1 MPSKFGA
8 ALLGGML
15 TSICPS
21 ALADPVSLDQAV
33 EKAIA
38 AAPLIKANDA
48 AIAAAEA
55 GKRQAGVTPNPIVS
69 AEAENFIGTG
79 PIDIFR
85 QAEVTVNYSQ
95 QIERG
100 GKRAA
105 RVALAEN
112 DVKFALAR
120 AQASRLDIAAQ
131 VQRAYIDAQ
140 IASAVVT
147 IASFRLKTERELQTE
162 SLRRVRGYKDPLFVE
177 TRAGARVAQAEIGLA
192 EARAHYGNALDKLA
206 GFWGGGGDDVEIA
219 SGFSEANTGTE
230 KLTAADAA
238 VSEAAIKRAQTAVV
252 VEQSKATQDY
262 TLSGGLRYLRT
273 TDDVAAVAGI
283 SIPIGRFDKNRGNI
297 ERAQAE
303 RRQVEFLAEAARL
316 ERLRRLA
323 SLRADAD
330 VALTRADRIM
340 AEVYPRAVRTLEQ
353 VRQGYNRGGFRF
365 SDIED
370 AANAI
375 IETQESWLDAMNR
388 YRDTQTEIDRLT
400 GRFDAPQTGETNP

>member
-1 MPSKFGA
+1 MPSKFRA
-8 ALLGGML
+8 ALLGGL
-15 TSICPS
+15 LASISPS
-21 ALADPVSLDQAV
+21 ALAEPLSLEQAV

-38 AAPLIKANDA
+38 AAPIIKANEA
-48 AIAAAEA
+48 AISAAEA
-55 GKRQAGVTPNPIVS
+55 GKRQAGVKPNPIVS

-79 PIDIFR
+79 PIDVFR
-85 QAEVTVNYSQ
+85 QAEVTVTYSQ

-105 RVALAEN
+105 RVAFADSDIKLA
-112 DVKFALAR
+112 A
-120 AQASRLDIAAQ
+120 AQSQVMRLDIAAQ

-147 IASFRLKTERELQTE
+147 IAGFRLKTERELQRE

-177 TRAGARVAQAEIGLA
+177 TRAAARVAQAEIGLDEA
-192 EARAHYGNALDKLA
+192 EARYGNAVEKLA
-206 GFWGGGGDDVEIA
+206 AYWGASRDDVEIA
-219 SGFSEANTGTE
+219 SGFSEASRDTA
-230 KLTAADAA
+230 KLTAADEA
-238 VSEAAIKRAQTAVV
+238 VSAAAIERAQTAVV
-252 VEQSKATQDY
+252 VEQSKGTQDY
-262 TLSGGLRYLRT
+262 TVSGGLRYLRA
-273 TDDVAAVAGI
+273 TDDVAAVAGV
-283 SIPIGRFDKNRGNI
+283 SIPIGRFDKNKGNI

-330 VALTRADRIM
+330 AALTRADRIM
-340 AEVYPRAVRTLEQ
+340 AEVYPKAVRTLEQ
-353 VRQGYNRGGFRF
+353 VREGYNRGGFRF

-375 IETQESWLDAMNR
+375 VEVQESWLDAMNR

-400 GRFDAPQTGETNP
+400 GRFDVPQAGEIIP

>member
-1 MPSKFGA
+1 MPSQFRA
-8 ALLGGML
+8 ALLGGL
-15 TSICPS
+15 LASIAPS
-21 ALADPVSLDQAV
+21 ALAEPVSLDQAV

-38 AAPLIKANDA
+38 AAPLIKANEA

-55 GKRQAGVTPNPIVS
+55 GKRQAGVKPNPVIS

-79 PIDIFR
+79 RYDIFR
-85 QAEVTVNYSQ
+85 QAETTVTYSQ

-105 RVALAEN
+105 RVALAES
-112 DVKFALAR
+112 DVKL
-120 AQASRLDIAAQ
+120 AQAQAGVTRLDIAAA

-140 IASAVVT
+140 IASAIVT
-147 IASFRLKTERELQTE
+147 IAGFRLKTERELQTE

-177 TRAGARVAQAEIGLA
+177 TRASARVAQAEIGLDEA
-192 EARAHYGNALDKLA
+192 ETRYANALDTLA
-206 GFWGGGGDDVEIA
+206 GYWGGIGSDVEIDA
-219 SGFSEANTGTE
+219 GFSEAKQVAE
-230 KLTAADAA
+230 KLTIADQAVSDAA
-238 VSEAAIKRAQTAVV
+238 IERAQTAVV

-262 TLSGGLRYLRT
+262 TVSGGLRYLRD
-273 TDDVAAVAGI
+273 TDDVAAVVGI
-283 SIPIGRFDKNRGNI
+283 SIPIGRFDKNKGNI

-330 VALTRADRIM
+330 AALKRADRIM
-340 AEVYPRAVRTLEQ
+340 DEVYPKAVRTLAE
-353 VRQGYNRGGFRF
+353 VREGYNRGGFRF

-375 IETQESWLDAMNR
+375 VEVQESWLDAMNR

-400 GRFDAPQTGETNP
+400 GRFDAAQAGEMNP